1 MIRSLFAGVAGM
13 KNHQIRM
20 DVIANNISNVNTVGF
35 KSGRANFQDVL
46 YQTLKSAGTST
57 NPAQVGLGVSL
68 AGISSNMSPGG
79 LQSTGRTLDLAI
91 NGEGFFKVIDP
102 GSGKE
107 YYTRDGV
114 FYIDQNGYV
123 VNSSGYRLVGELR
136 NITAARS
143 TEVYSKVDVSELQVT
158 GKAIG
163 TGDGSTTTFSL
174 GYSPVVDGSVKV
186 YLNGTPTTDFSVNN
200 ATGEITFNTAPGAG
214 VNITADYQKA
224 TSSLI
229 LKVTGKDGP
238 LGKRTD
244 FTIDTARKADI
255 NAGESYSIAA
265 NATNQLSTLFPT
277 LAVNDEIVFN
287 LKNNYTNENISFK
300 VKVAAAADLANGI
313 VSTTSTLDDFK
324 TALSNAAAKAGAGG
338 KIEMY
343 YTDNGNEVTAASL
356 DGDGNEG
363 FGFRTAD
370 CGPKVSLSITV
381 KDGTGAPKN
390 IFTGTNSGFIDGF
403 ASASGTG
410 DDVDTIIAKINA
422 QTANVGVRASKDE
435 QNRLVLRTV
444 YTGTDAEI
452 EIGGDAAAYLGLPSG
467 IVKNPG
473 NTYTG
478 AIQLINGPAAS
489 LNISNDGVI
498 TGTDSNGNMLEW
510 EDGTATVTNADF
522 AQINLYTFSNQDGLQ
537 RVNKNLFVVSESSGT
552 PTPGKPGSAGYG
564 TIESGYLE
572 MSNVDLTDEFTNM
585 ITTQRGY
592 QASARIITVSDTMLD
607 ELINLKR

>member
-1 MIRSLFAGVAGM
+1 
-13 KNHQIRM
+13 
-20 DVIANNISNVNTVGF
+20 
-35 KSGRANFQDVL
+35 
-46 YQTLKSAGTST
+46 
-57 NPAQVGLGVSL
+57 
-68 AGISSNMSPGG
+68 
-79 LQSTGRTLDLAI
+79 LAI

-143 TEVYSKVDVSELQVT
+143 TEPYSRVQYTDTVS
-158 GKAIG
+158 
-163 TGDGSTTTFSL
+163 STTTL
-174 GYSPVVDGSVKV
+174 T
-186 YLNGTPTTDFSVNN
+186 LQVN
-200 ATGEITFNTAPGAG
+200 
-214 VNITADYQKA
+214 
-224 TSSLI
+224 
-229 LKVTGKDGP
+229 GKDGP
-238 LGKRTD
+238 LGKRTS
-244 FTIDTARKADI
+244 FTIDTAQRADI
-255 NAGESYSIAA
+255 NAGEGYSIAA
-265 NATNQLSTLFPT
+265 GGTTTLSNPLLGFADGDKITVT
-277 LAVNDEIVFN
+277 YT
-287 LKNNYTNENISFK
+287 NNYTGETLSTDITIGD
-300 VKVAAAADLANGI
+300 ADTMTVNDLKSQIDGI
-313 VSTTSTLDDFK
+313 GGGGVVEMVYTSMG
-324 TALSNAAAKAGAGG
+324 SNDT
-338 KIEMY
+338 I
-343 YTDNGNEVTAASL
+343 N
-356 DGDGNEG
+356 
-363 FGFRTAD
+363 FRTID
-370 CGPKVSLSITV
+370 CGPGVSLSITV
-381 KDGTGAPKN
+381 KNSSGAPKDA
-390 IFTGTNSGFIDGF
+390 FTGTNSDFIDGY
-403 ASASGTG
+403 ARTSGTG

-552 PTPGKPGSAGYG
+552 ATPGKPGSAGYG

-592 QASARIITVSDTMLD
+592 QASARIITVSDTMLE

>member
-20 DVIANNISNVNTVGF
+20 DVIGNNISNVNTVGY

-46 YQTLKSAGTST
+46 YQTLKSASTST

-79 LQSTGRTLDLAI
+79 MQSTGRTLDLAI

-102 GSGKE
+102 GNGKE

-114 FYIDQNGYV
+114 FYIDRDGYV

-143 TEVYSKVDVSELQVT
+143 TEVYSRVQDTETTNPTTTLVLQVT
-158 GKAIG
+158 GK
-163 TGDGSTTTFSL
+163 
-174 GYSPVVDGSVKV
+174 
-186 YLNGTPTTDFSVNN
+186 N
-200 ATGEITFNTAPGAG
+200 
-214 VNITADYQKA
+214 
-224 TSSLI
+224 
-229 LKVTGKDGP
+229 GP

-244 FTIDTARKADI
+244 FTIDTAQKADI
-255 NAGESYSIAA
+255 SAGGGYKISSGGTTKLSSLGFQNNDVITVTYTNKYTGETVSKDIKITD
-265 NATNQLSTLFPT
+265 ATNQDV
-277 LAVNDEIVFN
+277 AW
-287 LKNNYTNENISFK
+287 LKTQFG
-300 VKVAAAADLANGI
+300 GI
-313 VSTTSTLDDFK
+313 
-324 TALSNAAAKAGAGG
+324 GGGG
-338 KIEMY
+338 KVEMV
-343 YTDNGNEVTAASL
+343 YTDTNTDDTIN
-356 DGDGNEG
+356 
-363 FGFRTAD
+363 FRTTD
-370 CGPKVSLSITV
+370 CGPGVSLSITV
-381 KDGTGAPKN
+381 KNSSGAPKDA
-390 IFTGTNSGFIDGF
+390 FTGTNSDFSDGY
-403 ASASGTG
+403 ARASGTG

-422 QTANVGVRASKDE
+422 QTANVGVRASKDA

-478 AIQLINGPAAS
+478 AIRLINGPAAS

-552 PTPGKPGSAGYG
+552 ATPGTPGSAGYG

-572 MSNVDLTDEFTNM
+572 MSNVDLTDEFTSM

-592 QASARIITVSDTMLD
+592 QASARVITVSDTMLE